1 MKKTLVAL
9 AVTAFAASA
18 SAVTVYDAEGTKVQ
32 VDGSVR
38 LVMEEV
44 GETVKDANGAKSS
57 KSKSNLRN
65 AGSRIGVRVNH
76 DLGDG
81 FFALGRAEFR
91 FDGSNSG
98 RDKFGDIYAKRVYAG
113 LGKKELGELTFGRQL
128 TIADDYGQTDDYTYG
143 IVPSYIATEGNAVV
157 RYDYKGIEGLQIGAN
172 YNFAQSVDDKGSSLN
187 ETKTRYVIETD
198 PVTKQQQVRSI
209 TEITKYGAI
218 KNAYGLG
225 AVYETQVSGNTL
237 NVEGGYGRTNYE
249 TGVNNV
255 KHYQDGY
262 EFALGYTLGDLKL
275 VGDFGYKYEKDADAR
290 TKAFYVAPGFQ
301 YQVIPASR
309 IYGNYLYERAET
321 TANKKDFA
329 KEKTHGFLLGVD
341 YKFHKQV
348 VAFVEGKLVQTKE
361 YAAAAKGYDYQGK
374 STDKAIGVGMRVYW

>member
-38 LVMEEV
+38 LVMEKV
-44 GETVKDANGAKSS
+44 GKTVKDANGAKSS
-57 KSKSNLRN
+57 DSKSNLRN

-91 FDGSNSG
+91 FDGNDSG

-157 RYDYKGIEGLQIGAN
+157 RYDYKGIEGLQVGAN
-172 YNFAQSVDDKGSSLN
+172 YNFAQNTTDKGKAL
-187 ETKTRYVIETD
+187 T
-198 PVTKQQQVRSI
+198 P
-209 TEITKYGAI
+209 AI
-218 KNAYGLG
+218 KNGFGLG
-225 AVYETQVSGNTL
+225 AVYETQLGGNTL

-275 VGDFGYKYEKDADAR
+275 VGDFGYKYEKAADAR

>member
-32 VDGSVR
+32 LDGSIR
-38 LVMEEV
+38 LIMEEA
-44 GETVKDANGAKSS
+44 GKTVKDANGNKAGKT
-57 KSKSNLRN
+57 KSNLRN

-91 FDGSNSG
+91 FDGHNSG
-98 RDKFGDIYAKRVYAG
+98 RDKFGDIYAKRAYAG
-113 LGKKELGELTFGRQL
+113 LGKKELGEVTFGRQL
-128 TIADDYGQTDDYTYG
+128 TIADDYGQTDDYEYG
-143 IVPSYIATEGNAVV
+143 IVPSYIETAGNAVV
-157 RYDYKGIEGLQIGAN
+157 RYDYKGIEGLQLGAN
-172 YNFAQSVDDKGSSLN
+172 YNFAQNTNDKGASLN
-187 ETKTRYVIETD
+187 TTKTSYVVNPTTNEVQT
-198 PVTKQQQVRSI
+198 V

-225 AVYETQVSGNTL
+225 AVYETQLGGNTF

-262 EFALGYTLGDLKL
+262 EIALGYTIGDLKL
-275 VGDFGYKYEKDADAR
+275 VGDFGYKYEKDGSER

-301 YQVIPASR
+301 YQAIPASR

-321 TANKKDFA
+321 TVAKADAA

-348 VAFVEGKLVQTKE
+348 VAFVEGKYVQTKD
-361 YAAAAKGYDYQGK
+361 YDAVGNGYSYNGK
-374 STDKAIGVGMRVYW
+374 TTDKAIGVGMRVYW

>member
-32 VDGSVR
+32 LDGSIR
-38 LVMEEV
+38 LIMEEA
-44 GETVKDANGAKSS
+44 GKTVKDANGNKAGKT
-57 KSKSNLRN
+57 KSNLRN

-91 FDGSNSG
+91 FDGHNSG
-98 RDKFGDIYAKRVYAG
+98 RDKFGDIYAKRAYAG
-113 LGKKELGELTFGRQL
+113 LGKKELGEVTFGRQL
-128 TIADDYGQTDDYTYG
+128 TIADDYGQTDDYEYG
-143 IVPSYIATEGNAVV
+143 IVPSYIATSGNAVV
-157 RYDYKGIEGLQIGAN
+157 RYDYKGIEGLQLGAN
-172 YNFAQSVDDKGSSLN
+172 YNFAQNTTDKGAAL
-187 ETKTRYVIETD
+187 TPAV
-198 PVTKQQQVRSI
+198 
-209 TEITKYGAI
+209 
-218 KNAYGLG
+218 KNGFGLG
-225 AVYETQVSGNTL
+225 AVYETQLAGNTF

-249 TGVNNV
+249 TAANF

-262 EFALGYTLGDLKL
+262 EIALGYTLGDLKL
-275 VGDFGYKYEKDADAR
+275 VGDFGYKYEKANSSR

-301 YQVIPASR
+301 YQVVPASR

-321 TANKKDFA
+321 TVAKADSA

-348 VAFVEGKLVQTKE
+348 VAFVEGKLVQTKA
-361 YAAAAKGYDYQGK
+361 YNAVAQGYDYQGK
-374 STDKAIGVGMRVYW
+374 TTDKAIGVGMRVYW